1 MMTSFVEKPL
11 PCLIYTKLFV
21 NLCQFLVV
29 SMWVFFWFQFDRSTF
44 SLKLISLHQVRL
56 GVVIVIIIKSL
67 DVNMHRVYCIIII
80 ITTLFK
86 EGNT

>member
-1 MMTSFVEKPL
+1 MSIL
-11 PCLIYTKLFV
+11 
-21 NLCQFLVV
+21 
-29 SMWVFFWFQFDRSTF
+29 WFQFDRSTF

-56 GVVIVIIIKSL
+56 GVVIVIIIESL